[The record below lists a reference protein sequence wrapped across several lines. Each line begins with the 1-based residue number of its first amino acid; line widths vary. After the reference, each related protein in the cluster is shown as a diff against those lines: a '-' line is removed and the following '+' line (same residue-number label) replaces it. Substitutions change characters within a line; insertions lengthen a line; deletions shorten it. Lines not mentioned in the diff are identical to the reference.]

1 MLLKPSTMGDRLFD
15 GGMLRDYSNER
26 DHFEADMNWLSCY
39 SEKTI
44 GLPDR
49 NCVVIEPRQVILESD
64 AVLALTQ
71 ILGIMLDQLF
81 EGEDTNGWN
90 SESIID
96 LEARLMAP
104 GEQDGVLLGIDD
116 VALLLHGMAY
126 TEVMSEDLPWIDS
139 VRWVAD
145 FITVELRQH
154 WTEDEWRG
162 FGA

>member
-1 MLLKPSTMGDRLFD
+1 M
-15 GGMLRDYSNER
+15 
-26 DHFEADMNWLSCY
+26 
-39 SEKTI
+39 
-44 GLPDR
+44 
-49 NCVVIEPRQVILESD
+49 IEPRQVILERD

-81 EGEDTNGWN
+81 EGENTNGWN

-104 GEQDGVLLGIDD
+104 GEQEGVLLGIDD

-154 WTEDEWRG
+154 WTEDEWRS

>member
-1 MLLKPSTMGDRLFD
+1 MLLKPSTMGGRLFD
-15 GGMLRDYSNER
+15 GGMFRDCSDER
-26 DHFEADMNWLSCY
+26 DHFQADMNWLSCY
-39 SEKTI
+39 PEKTI

-49 NCVVIEPRQVILESD
+49 NCVVIEPRQVMLESD

-81 EGEDTNGWN
+81 EGENTNGWN

-139 VRWVAD
+139 VRSVAD

-154 WTEDEWRG
+154 WTEDEWRK
-162 FGA
+162 FS